1 MYKVNVTSLSIVASQ
16 SIDSIQLS
24 RSSAGGKDGVE
35 AAMVKWIVGWI
46 VGWIVLLG
54 QVKITG
60 AVDNF
65 IRHAIVSLT

>member
-35 AAMVKWIVGWI
+35 AVIVGWI

-54 QVKITG
+54 QIKITG

-65 IRHAIVSLT
+65 IRHAIVSLA